1 LFAKS
6 SIRFRRLCAV
16 LALIAPALPALAQD
30 YPDKSIRM
38 VVPYPP
44 GGATDV
50 IGRVLAQKLSAVLG
64 QQVIIDNR
72 AGASGSIGAAVVAR
86 AAPDGYTILM
96 GALTSHAISQV
107 LYGPAVG
114 FDIDKSFAP
123 VSIVG
128 TVPLVVVVNP
138 AVKANTLGELI
149 ALAKASPGAITIAS
163 AGNGSPQHLAA
174 EMFQRLAG
182 VKMLHVPYKGSGPA
196 MTDLVGGQ
204 VQSMIETA
212 PSCQALIKAGRL
224 RPLATTTREP
234 VALLPGVPTA
244 AQAGLK
250 GFEVSSMFGVVAP
263 AGTPAP
269 VIARLGAALKGILA
283 QPEVQAQLL
292 AQGAV
297 ATFTTPAETAR
308 AIRAESAKWAK
319 VVKDADIK
327 GD

>member
-1 LFAKS
+1 
-6 SIRFRRLCAV
+6 
-16 LALIAPALPALAQD
+16 
-30 YPDKSIRM
+30 
-38 VVPYPP
+38 
-44 GGATDV
+44 
-50 IGRVLAQKLSAVLG
+50 
-64 QQVIIDNR
+64 
-72 AGASGSIGAAVVAR
+72 
-86 AAPDGYTILM
+86 
-96 GALTSHAISQV
+96 
-107 LYGPAVG
+107 
-114 FDIDKSFAP
+114 
-123 VSIVG
+123 
-128 TVPLVVVVNP
+128 
-138 AVKANTLGELI
+138 
-149 ALAKASPGAITIAS
+149 
-163 AGNGSPQHLAA
+163 
-174 EMFQRLAG
+174 
-182 VKMLHVPYKGSGPA
+182 
-196 MTDLVGGQ
+196 